1 MAMERKKS
9 VKFNLGRQSSLAPER
24 EERANGE
31 EVVEKEIEIP
41 EDLNSIIQLLYL
53 ANKGDVEG
61 IQALLDGGADVNSVD
76 FDSRTALHVAAC
88 EGHKDVVSLLINRG
102 ADVNCKDRWGS
113 TPLADARHYKNLD
126 VCKLLEEKG
135 AILPTPPMH
144 VTNVREVPEYE
155 VDPQELDFTNSV
167 QITKGT
173 HQVALWRGI
182 RVAVKSFSED
192 IFTDVEKV
200 SAFRDELA
208 LLQRVRH
215 PNVVQFLGAVTQSS
229 PMMII
234 TEYLPKG
241 DLDAYLKKKAG
252 SGLKPLKALKHAL
265 DIARGMNYLHE
276 NKPAPI
282 IHRDL
287 KPSNILRD
295 DSGHLKVADFGI
307 SKLLK
312 VSTKTLKEDG
322 SFKLSGTSWRYTA
335 PEVIREEAYDT
346 KVDVF
351 SFALILQEM
360 IEGNQ
365 PLASL
370 THMEAAKAY
379 AYEDRRPEFKASPRH
394 YPKDLKELIEQCWD
408 KDPAKRP
415 TFADIIHKLDTII
428 YFCNRKNRWKGKP
441 IKYIRNFKE

>member
-1 MAMERKKS
+1 MEKKKS
-9 VKFNLGRQSSLAPER
+9 AKFNLGRQSSLAPER
-24 EERANGE
+24 EREGEGE
-31 EVVEKEIEIP
+31 EENGIVEERGENGIG
-41 EDLNSIIQLLYL
+41 EDSTVQLLYL
-53 ANKGDVEG
+53 ANKGDVGG
-61 IQALLDGGADVNSVD
+61 IEALLDTGVDVNTAD

-88 EGHKDVVSLLINRG
+88 EGRKDVVALLLRRG

-113 TPLADARHYKNLD
+113 TPLADAIHYKNHE
-126 VCKLLEEKG
+126 VCKLLEESG
-135 AILPTPPMH
+135 ACLPTAPMH
-144 VTNVREVPEYE
+144 VTNSREVPEYE
-155 VDPQELDFTNSV
+155 VDPRELDFTNSV

-173 HQVALWRGI
+173 YQIAMWRGI
-182 RVAVKSFSED
+182 RVAVKRFSD
-192 IFTDVEKV
+192 NIFADREKV
-200 SAFRDELA
+200 RAFRDELA

-241 DLDAYLKKKAG
+241 DLDAYLKKKGA
-252 SGLKPLKALKHAL
+252 LKPLKALKFAL

-282 IHRDL
+282 VHRDL
-287 KPSNILRD
+287 KPPNILRD

-312 VSTKTLKEDG
+312 VPTETVKENG
-322 SFKLSGTSWRYTA
+322 SFKLDGTSLRYTA
-335 PEVIREEAYDT
+335 PEVFRHEAYDT

-360 IEGNQ
+360 IEGCL
-365 PLASL
+365 PLSS
-370 THMEAAKAY
+370 MSDIEAAKAY
-379 AYEDRRPEFKASPRH
+379 ADGIRPEFKASSRH
-394 YPKDLKELIEQCWD
+394 YPKDLKELIEQCWA

-415 TFADIIHKLDTII
+415 TFAEIIHNLDTII
-428 YFCNRKNRWKGKP
+428 YFCNRKNRWKVP
-441 IKYIRNFKE
+441 LFCS